1 MSRPVNVTSATAVS
15 RLQMGLTEI
24 RRAIPVQLPP
34 VPIVDSIPY
43 EASAPR
49 GVDKLKYAMC
59 FRHSERGRELDIRDM
74 DNASAVGAKD
84 ARVSL
89 NPMHKFEAQKTHLCV
104 LSRRGTR

>member
-1 MSRPVNVTSATAVS
+1 MRVRAQSLQSEKGVEERWRRRGRSRPVNVTSATAFS
-15 RLQMGLTEI
+15 KLQMGLTEI

-49 GVDKLKYAMC
+49 GVDKLKYAIC

-84 ARVSL
+84 ASV
-89 NPMHKFEAQKTHLCV
+89 
-104 LSRRGTR
+104 